1 MMTPREPKEIIADV
15 ETLAAPILAAQGCEQ
30 VAIEFRREPVG
41 WVLRLYVERL
51 GHDPRVA
58 IGGVDLGACARISR
72 EIAAAL
78 DVTPL
83 IEHAYH
89 LEVSSPGLERPLE
102 TLAHYARFEG
112 LEAKLVLRTKVNGQ
126 GVLMGPLAGVAGD
139 AVAIEDRTLGR
150 KVSVARADIA
160 RAHLVYVPEAP
171 PRRGPQKRNATQRT
185 QTKPRS
191 AAEREQLDVEN
202 ER

>member
-1 MMTPREPKEIIADV
+1 MVTRDPAVVLAEV
-15 ETLAAPILAAQGCEQ
+15 EALAAPILAAQGCEQ
-30 VAIEFRREPVG
+30 VQIEFRREPVG

-78 DVTPL
+78 DLTPV

-89 LEVSSPGLERPLE
+89 LEVSSPGLERPLS

-112 LEAKLVLRTKVNGQ
+112 LPAKVVLRTKIDGQ
-126 GVLMGPLAGVAGD
+126 GVLVGPLAGVEGD
-139 AVAIEDRTLGR
+139 RIAIDDRTLRR
-150 KVSVARADIA
+150 KVYVGFGDIA
-160 RAHLVYVPEAP
+160 RAHLVYVPEAS
-171 PRRGPQKRNATQRT
+171 PRRAAPKGASTRAVE
-185 QTKPRS
+185 TKPRG